1 MGGELRGK
9 GKSSRNQP
17 WRVGIEKPVTEARAI
32 QEVVSLTN
40 QAMATSGDYRNY
52 REVNGKRL
60 SHTID
65 PRSGRPI
72 EHTLASVTVIAPDCT
87 TADGWAT
94 ALNVLGPE
102 EGLERAQKNKIAA
115 LFIIRQ
121 ADGRFKEAFTDEFKT
136 IRERSKAR
144 KQ

>member
-1 MGGELRGK
+1 
-9 GKSSRNQP
+9 
-17 WRVGIEKPVTEARAI
+17 
-32 QEVVSLTN
+32 
-40 QAMATSGDYRNY
+40 MATSGDYRNY
-52 REVNGKRL
+52 REVDGKRV

-72 EHTLASVTVIAPDCT
+72 KHTLASVTVIAPDCT

-94 ALNVLGPE
+94 ALNVLGAK

-121 ADGRFKEAFTDEFKT
+121 ADGRFKEALTDEFKSV
-136 IRERSKAR
+136 RERSMAR

>member
-1 MGGELRGK
+1 
-9 GKSSRNQP
+9 
-17 WRVGIEKPVTEARAI
+17 
-32 QEVVSLTN
+32 
-40 QAMATSGDYRNY
+40 MATSGDYRNY

-94 ALNVLGPE
+94 TLLVLGPE
-102 EGLERAQKNKIAA
+102 KGFDLAVSRNLSAM
-115 LFIIRQ
+115 FI
-121 ADGRFKEAFTDEFKT
+121 
-136 IRERSKAR
+136 ERSENGFAV
-144 KQ
+144 KQTPRFERLLAGEAE